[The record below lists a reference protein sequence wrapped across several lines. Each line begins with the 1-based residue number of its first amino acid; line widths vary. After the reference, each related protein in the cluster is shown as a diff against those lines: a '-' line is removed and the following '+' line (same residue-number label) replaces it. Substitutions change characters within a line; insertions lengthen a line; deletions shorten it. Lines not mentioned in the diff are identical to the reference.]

1 MTVERGNGVAVWR
14 QIEAAIVDDIRQQ
27 HFAPGE
33 RLPNESEL
41 AERFGVNRHTVRRAL
56 GVLERGGLI
65 RVEQG
70 RGTFVQDYAIDYTIG
85 RRTRF
90 SQNLESVGLAASMEV
105 LRASE
110 LPASQDVA
118 KALGL
123 KRGARVVQVVTLG
136 RAEGRPINL
145 ASSHFCATRFAGI
158 AEHVRQTGSITQA
171 LRESGI
177 DDYTRGI
184 TRVTARL
191 PDAETA
197 RLLSQP
203 KSRPVLQVESINL
216 DADGKP
222 LQYSVASFSGDWV
235 QLVFD
240 PSEAL

>member
-1 MTVERGNGVAVWR
+1 MTLERGNGVAVWR
-14 QIEAAIVDDIRQQ
+14 QIEAALVEDIRQQ
-27 HFAPGE
+27 TFAPGE
-33 RLPNESEL
+33 RLPTETEL
-41 AERFGVNRHTVRRAL
+41 ADRFGVNRHTVRRAL

-90 SQNLESVGLAASMEV
+90 SQNLENVGLAASMEM

-110 LPASQDVA
+110 MPASSEIA

-123 KRGARVVQVVTLG
+123 KRGARIVQVVTLG

-145 ASSHFCATRFAGI
+145 AASHFSATRFAGI
-158 AEHVRQTGSITQA
+158 AERVRETGSITQA
-171 LRESGI
+171 LREFGI
-177 DDYTRGI
+177 DDYTRGT

-191 PDAETA
+191 PDDETA

-203 KSRPVLQVESINL
+203 KTRPVLQVESINL
-216 DADGKP
+216 DADGEP
-222 LQYSVASFSGDWV
+222 LQYSVANFSGDWV

-240 PSEAL
+240 PGA

>member
-14 QIEAAIVDDIRQQ
+14 QIEAALVDDIRQQ

-110 LPASQDVA
+110 LPAAQEVA

-145 ASSHFCATRFAGI
+145 AISHFSAARFGDI
-158 AEHVRQTGSITQA
+158 AERVRETGSITQA
-171 LRESGI
+171 LRDSGI
-177 DDYTRGI
+177 DDYTRGT

-191 PDAETA
+191 PDDETA
-197 RLLSQP
+197 RQLAQP
-203 KSRPVLQVESINL
+203 KTRPVLQVESINL
-216 DADGKP
+216 DGEGQP
-222 LQYSVASFSGDWV
+222 LQYSIACFSGDWV

-240 PSEAL
+240 PGA

>member
-1 MTVERGNGVAVWR
+1 MSLERGSGVAVWR
-14 QIEAAIVDDIRQQ
+14 QIESALTEDIRQQ
-27 HFAPGE
+27 VFAPGE
-33 RLPNESEL
+33 RLPNETEL

-85 RRTRF
+85 KRTRF
-90 SQNLESVGLAASMEV
+90 SQNLESVGLAASMDL
-105 LRASE
+105 LRAAE
-110 LPASQDVA
+110 LPASTEVA

-123 KRGARVVQVVTLG
+123 RRGAKVVQIVTMG

-145 ASSHFCATRFAGI
+145 STSHFAASRFAGI
-158 AEHVRQTGSITQA
+158 GERVRELGSITKA
-171 LRESGI
+171 LAEFGI
-177 DDYTRGI
+177 DDYTRGE

-191 PDAETA
+191 PDNETA
-197 RLLSQP
+197 RLLALP
-203 KSRPVLQVESINL
+203 RTRPVLQVESINL
-216 DADGKP
+216 DTEGAP

-240 PSEAL
+240 PGK

>member
-1 MTVERGNGVAVWR
+1 MSLERGSGVAVWR
-14 QIEAAIVDDIRQQ
+14 QIETALTDDIRQQ
-27 HFAPGE
+27 VFAPGE

-85 RRTRF
+85 KRTRF
-90 SQNLESVGLAASMEV
+90 SQNLENVGLAASMDL
-105 LRASE
+105 LRTAE
-110 LPASQDVA
+110 MPASSEVA

-123 KRGARVVQVVTLG
+123 RRGARVVQIVTIG
-136 RAEGRPINL
+136 RAEGRPINV
-145 ASSHFCATRFAGI
+145 STSHFSAARFAGI
-158 AEHVRQTGSITQA
+158 GEAVRESGSITQA
-171 LRESGI
+171 LRNFGVE
-177 DDYTRGI
+177 DYTRGE

-197 RLLSQP
+197 RLLAQP
-203 KSRPVLQVESINL
+203 RTRPVLQVESINL
-216 DADGKP
+216 DTAGAP
-222 LQYSVASFSGDWV
+222 LQHSVADFSGDWV

-240 PSEAL
+240 PGA